1 MLYVNIHSNINRKML
16 SLVISSYDCK
26 TKITSST
33 SVYSPKANNL
43 VQEEHYTECIRNT
56 QTYESSEVYILS
68 YRKKIKVKMDIL

>member
-33 SVYSPKANNL
+33 SVYSPKPNNL
-43 VQEEHYTECIRNT
+43 VQEEHIHRIHKNT
-56 QTYESSEVYILS
+56 NRQRYNMYIQVHFHTG
-68 YRKKIKVKMDIL
+68 KKI